1 MSGDDRNQP
10 EPQWWQGAPDPD
22 ARWRPE
28 PGNYGP
34 DWSDRGAPEPV
45 TQSPGDQFRQPPAS
59 APSPAAP
66 QPYPPQSGPGPVPTG
81 PQAGPG
87 PYPTGP
93 QGHPGP
99 NPTGPQGVAPHQPSE
114 QPWPGPAP
122 AGPATAAFQASPWD
136 QTMHAGYGAQPY
148 HGPPGYGQPP
158 NGKRGKG
165 LLFAGLGVLALVVV
179 GAVTAV
185 ALVNRDSAD
194 SASPGS
200 TPSMVSALTT
210 ENSAPSTST
219 APRTT
224 AARPTTPAAVI
235 PGYQVVVLPENGAA
249 YDVPAD
255 WEIDRST
262 VEIGY
267 GADAL
272 PVAGVAQEGAGY
284 CPDYVR
290 TNMFL
295 TQSDESDP
303 VRAISD
309 VTARVI
315 GFAYT
320 TSTDSTPGPAESF
333 RTSDGKLEGVFVE
346 TTGNA
351 PAPSPGCASTYAIY
365 TFGFPGD
372 SGAFV
377 LTIIADTGV
386 DKAVT
391 TDFAKQLLATL
402 RPI

>member
-10 EPQWWQGAPDPD
+10 EPQWWQGAPAPD
-22 ARWRPE
+22 A
-28 PGNYGP
+28 
-34 DWSDRGAPEPV
+34 APPH
-45 TQSPGDQFRQPPAS
+45 
-59 APSPAAP
+59 
-66 QPYPPQSGPGPVPTG
+66 
-81 PQAGPG
+81 PQAGPYAAG
-87 PYPTGP
+87 PPAGTTPY
-93 QGHPGP
+93 
-99 NPTGPQGVAPHQPSE
+99 GVESTAGYRPP
-114 QPWPGPAP
+114 QPW
-122 AGPATAAFQASPWD
+122 AGPDPSGPPTAAYQASPMD
-136 QTMHAGYGAQPY
+136 QTVHAGYGGQPPY
-148 HGPPGYGQPP
+148 GGPPGYGAHGYGRPP

-165 LLFAGLGVLALVVV
+165 LLFAALGVLALVVV

-284 CPDYVR
+284 CPNYVR

-402 RPI
+402 RPL

>member
-1 MSGDDRNQP
+1 MDQTVAGYGGAGYSGAGYSGAGYSGAGYSGQP
-10 EPQWWQGAPDPD
+10 PYGGAP
-22 ARWRPE
+22 
-28 PGNYGP
+28 GYG
-34 DWSDRGAPEPV
+34 
-45 TQSPGDQFRQPPAS
+45 
-59 APSPAAP
+59 
-66 QPYPPQSGPGPVPTG
+66 PQSG
-81 PQAGPG
+81 
-87 PYPTGP
+87 
-93 QGHPGP
+93 
-99 NPTGPQGVAPHQPSE
+99 
-114 QPWPGPAP
+114 
-122 AGPATAAFQASPWD
+122 
-136 QTMHAGYGAQPY
+136 
-148 HGPPGYGQPP
+148 GQPP

-165 LLFAGLGVLALVVV
+165 LLFAGIGALALVVV

-185 ALVNRDSAD
+185 ALANRDSAD

-210 ENSAPSTST
+210 ESSAPSTST

-235 PGYQVVVLPENGAA
+235 PGYQVVALPENGAA

-309 VTARVI
+309 VTTRVI

-333 RTSDGKLEGVFVE
+333 RTSDGKLQGVFVE

-386 DKAVT
+386 DKAVN